1 MLGSRHTLDMSQ
13 VLKVRG
19 HVTCSQQSD
28 SASFTLSWSV
38 VGPVLPLEVQK
49 LCPLPLIPSALL
61 RRLTGVERSLL
72 RSPLPRRG

>member
-1 MLGSRHTLDMSQ
+1 MGGRQTLDVAQ

-19 HVTCSQQSD
+19 HVACSQQSD

-38 VGPVLPLEVQK
+38 VAPVLPLEVQR
-49 LCPLPLIPSALL
+49 LRPLPLIPSALL

-72 RSPLPRRG
+72 QTPLPRRG